1 MGDDRRR
8 PGEQASR
15 RDETLRRWIAGE
27 VHPYGAPVRDR
38 LDRSGLGRRGIRT
51 AADLARLPVTELDD
65 LRDGRAWVLEPTAD
79 RIRAAGSPG
88 LRARLL
94 LSDVVGG
101 RDDFGRRHVDVPFK
115 PVAWTAARHP
125 GGVLLTGWTTSDLD
139 RLGTLGRRGLAL
151 AGVVAGDRV
160 ASVGPG
166 VGIGPLQLELG
177 ARAAGVPHVRV
188 EPADG
193 HDVLPVAAPSVVSGP
208 ADLLLALVEDGFPAS
223 VRLLVA
229 QVGPEG
235 SGASLRRLRRRSPV
249 PVRLWWAPA
258 GVRAAWASCEADQIH
273 TWPDHEHLEVVDAS
287 GTPATSGRLVWS
299 AVGWRGS
306 VWLRVALGPDGR
318 VERDRC
324 RCGRTTPRVLG
335 ARRPAE
341 TAAGASR

>member
-15 RDETLRRWIAGE
+15 RDETLRRWIADE
-27 VHPYGAPVRDR
+27 VHAYGAPVRER

-65 LRDGRAWVLEPTAD
+65 LGDGRAWVLEPTAD
-79 RIRAAGSPG
+79 RIRAAGSPA

-94 LSDVVGG
+94 VSDVIGR

-115 PVAWTAARHP
+115 PVAWTAARRP
-125 GGVLLTGWTTSDLD
+125 AGVLLTGWTTSDLE
-139 RLGTLGRRGLAL
+139 RLAGLGRRGLAL
-151 AGVVAGDRV
+151 AGVAPDDRV
-160 ASVGPG
+160 ATVGSG
-166 VGIGPLQLELG
+166 AGIGALQLELG
-177 ARAAGVPHVRV
+177 ARDAGVPHVRV
-188 EPADG
+188 EPADAP
-193 HDVLPVAAPSVVSGP
+193 DVLPVAAPSVVSAP
-208 ADLLLALVEDGFPAS
+208 PRPLLGLVDAGLPAS

-235 SGASLRRLRRRSPV
+235 AGASLRRLRRRSPV
-249 PVRLWWAPA
+249 PVRLWWSPA
-258 GVRAAWASCEADQIH
+258 GVRAAWASCEADQLH
-273 TWPDHEHLEVVDAS
+273 TWPEHEHLEVVDPA
-287 GTPATSGRLVWS
+287 GAPATSGRLVWS

-318 VERDRC
+318 VEHDRC

-341 TAAGASR
+341 TTAGAGR